1 MYVHFTHTVRVL
13 LTPVAQP
20 IVHARRLL
28 DLGLFPLPAGSLG
41 PRGDPSPRKYILNML
56 YVLANTCCPTH
67 SPRAASPGPWTP
79 PLPRRLVRTP
89 RRPPSMYVRF
99 MEVVRGS
106 LIPVA
111 HPTVRARCLQDLELI
126 PLLAGL
132 FGPRDDP
139 SPCTYVLQVVYTP
152 C

>member
-1 MYVHFTHTVRVL
+1 MCL
-13 LTPVAQP
+13 LIPVAQP
-20 IVHARRLL
+20 TVRARRLQ
-28 DLGLFPLPAGSLG
+28 DLRLLPFLAGLVG
-41 PRGDPSPRKYILNML
+41 PRNNPLHVHTL
-56 YVLANTCCPTH
+56 YKCCTSFADTCCPTH
-67 SPRAASPGPWTP
+67 SPRVAPLGPWTP
-79 PLPRRLVRTP
+79 PPPCRPIRTM

-99 MEVVRGS
+99 MDVVRGL

-111 HPTVRARCLQDLELI
+111 HPMVRARCLQDLGLI

-132 FGPRDDP
+132 FGPRNNP